1 MKIAEYCSSHF
12 EYVKTRLEQQ
22 KRRIIWF
29 TLHCKLTMCLKKKA
43 EIKIGTCAKQRST
56 NATIRREWEKKWN
69 RTNFEWT
76 NEHSDAWRTTIILS
90 VEKAEPKSIPKEKE
104 KEERTRVENMKSKIS
119 REKNER

>member
-1 MKIAEYCSSHF
+1 MWRQDSNN
-12 EYVKTRLEQQ
+12 KTEES
-22 KRRIIWF
+22 F
-29 TLHCKLTMCLKKKA
+29 DLHCKLTMCLKKKA

-76 NEHSDAWRTTIILS
+76 NEHSDAWRTTIILY